1 MKCDNMNMVRPCT
14 SAQKDY
20 KKVYS
25 RFHLLFC
32 FCIGVPQIVR
42 GRRMHRGR
50 LFRRPE
56 EWPRQRPS
64 YPTPLFACTDAQAQ
78 FITKKGVSG
87 ETIFDGVRRSNETCG
102 YHTHFEEEKKINR
115 NKLTGPGPRQQLKPC
130 KVLLPP
136 NNLCD
141 PPALFI

>member
-1 MKCDNMNMVRPCT
+1 LYEEGVCIVEDFFDDP
-14 SAQKDY
+14 
-20 KKVYS
+20 KK
-25 RFHLLFC
+25 
-32 FCIGVPQIVR
+32 GP
-42 GRRMHRGR
+42 GND
-50 LFRRPE
+50 PN
-56 EWPRQRPS
+56 
-64 YPTPLFACTDAQAQ
+64 YPPPLFQCSEAQAQ
-78 FITKKGVSG
+78 FITKKGVSR